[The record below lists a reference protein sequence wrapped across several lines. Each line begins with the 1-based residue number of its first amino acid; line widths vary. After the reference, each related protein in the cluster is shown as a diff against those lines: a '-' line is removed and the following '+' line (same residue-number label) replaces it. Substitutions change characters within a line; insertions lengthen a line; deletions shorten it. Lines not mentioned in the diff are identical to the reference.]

1 MTHVLT
7 VTPNSPTGAEH
18 TITIEVHPSRE
29 AMLEYL
35 DAQFPEDG
43 WRTPNEAGTLP
54 AGGFRNTGG
63 YEHNHAPV
71 DLGTIYLCED
81 WLDVNTI
88 AHEATHAAM
97 HVYACDVLGIYS
109 RAMRHIGGFNEDIAY
124 LVGDLVGDVM
134 TELYDLGLYA
144 EQETKVDP
152 VP

>member
-1 MTHVLT
+1 MTHVFT

-43 WRTPNEAGTLP
+43 WRTPNEA
-54 AGGFRNTGG
+54 
-63 YEHNHAPV
+63 